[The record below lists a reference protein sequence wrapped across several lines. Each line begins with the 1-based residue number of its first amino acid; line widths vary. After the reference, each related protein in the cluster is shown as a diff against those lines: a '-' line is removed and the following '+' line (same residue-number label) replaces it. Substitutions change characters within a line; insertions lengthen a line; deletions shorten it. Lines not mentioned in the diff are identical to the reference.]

1 MSDLRRTARGFGLL
15 FLVGLSGLVFGSGG
29 VAWAGGQAAL
39 GYLPDGP
46 NVPTITLNESEEGAA
61 GLPPLPVPPPNGWN
75 QESIWN
81 MKVVGFNNNQGRPSS
96 DDGWIENQN
105 GRYILYMTD
114 SGGTAYNPLTGNV
127 EGNGTSLIDVTY
139 PNNPVFL
146 WHIPATKNSSSHVAV
161 CGSNTLNKALSNPG
175 LPANHWY
182 IVRHNGSIDQE
193 VWDVTNVLAQPPTA
207 PVELEP
213 PLLTGLNF
221 THHIWWECDTGI
233 AYVIAGSAAD
243 GWKSGQHVYIF
254 DLSNPAKPVFIRQ
267 WGLVG
272 QQPGA
277 SATAQS
283 CYNDPT
289 GAIAGTP
296 CFEGVTNPA
305 GSGSPEM
312 VHQVYSAGVKINRVY
327 MPYGVSSTGVFQ
339 ILDRQKL
346 INGCNSS
353 FNPNASAN
361 CANSPTQADLLYPQ
375 ISYTT
380 TNPNQGGHTS
390 IPIFQVPIPQSQEN
404 FLDGTP
410 QKYDLL
416 GVTSEDTTN
425 DCLGQPWKNAQL
437 LDITNDLAIWPIS
450 SMTIGQFPGDFCAK
464 GARFGTH
471 ELQREIYAPFYGK
484 IEIVAMFNAGLQI
497 FDIRDPYNPRRVGYF
512 IQGKNNN
519 TISTCGTY
527 QGNTNYCRNAIF
539 SDLGEVDDRGYIY
552 NLDRAGS
559 GMTVLKLTGDALK
572 VVTAPPVTG
581 PPVSPVWMPPPLK
594 EE

>member
-1 MSDLRRTARGFGLL
+1 MSDLRRTARGFGLS
-15 FLVGLSGLVFGSGG
+15 LVLAYAGLVFGLGG
-29 VAWAGGQAAL
+29 VAWAGGQAGL

-46 NVPTITLNESEEGAA
+46 NVPNITLNESEEGAA

-75 QESIWN
+75 QQSIWN
-81 MKVVGFNNNQGRPSS
+81 MKVVGFNDNQGRPSS

-114 SGGTAYNPLTGNV
+114 SGGSAYNPLTKQV

-146 WHIPATKNSSSHVAV
+146 WHIPASQGSSSHVAV
-161 CGSNTLNKALSNPG
+161 CGSNTLNNAPSNPG

-193 VWDVTNVLAQPPTA
+193 VWDVTNPTA
-207 PVELEP
+207 PVELEQI
-213 PLLTGLNF
+213 LTGLNF

-243 GWKSGQHVYIF
+243 KWYSGQHVYIF

-289 GAIAGTP
+289 GVNGP
-296 CFEGVTNPA
+296 CYEGVTNPN
-305 GSGSPEM
+305 GPGDPEM
-312 VHQVYSAGVKINRVY
+312 VHQVYSGGVNINRVY

-346 INGCNSS
+346 INGCNTS
-353 FNPNASAN
+353 FNPNASGN
-361 CANSPTQADLLYPQ
+361 CANFPTQADLLYPQ

-390 IPIFQVPIPQSQEN
+390 IPIFGVPIPQSQEN

-410 QKYDLL
+410 QKYNLL

-425 DCLGQPWKNAQL
+425 DCLGQPWKNPQL

-450 SMTIGQFPGDFCAK
+450 SMTVGQFPGDFCAK
-464 GARFGTH
+464 GARFGSH
-471 ELQREIYAPFYGK
+471 ELNREIFAPYYGK
-484 IEIVAMFNAGLQI
+484 IVVVAMFNAGLQI
-497 FDIRDPYNPRRVGYF
+497 WDIRDPYNPRRVGYF
-512 IQGKNNN
+512 IQAPNKN

-527 QGNTNYCRNAIF
+527 QGNTSYCRNAIF

-559 GMTVLKLTGDALK
+559 GMTVLKLTGEALK
-572 VVTAPPVTG
+572 VVTAPPITW
-581 PPVSPVWMPPPLK
+581 PPTQPARMPPPLK

>member
-1 MSDLRRTARGFGLL
+1 MNKARTIRGLGLAVL
-15 FLVGLSGLVFGSGG
+15 AGLSGLVFAASG
-29 VAWAGGQAAL
+29 VASAQ

-46 NVPTITLNESEEGAA
+46 NVPVITLNEGPEGAA

-75 QESIWN
+75 QQSIWN
-81 MKVVGFNNNQGRPSS
+81 MKVVGFNKNQGRPSS
-96 DDGWIENQN
+96 DDGWIENEN

-114 SGGTAYNPLTGNV
+114 SGGSAYNPLTGKV

-146 WHIPATKNSSSHVAV
+146 WHIPASQGSSSHVAV
-161 CGSNTLNKALSNPG
+161 CGSNTLNNAPSKPG

-193 VWDVTNVLAQPPTA
+193 VWDVTNPTA
-207 PVELEP
+207 PVELEQI
-213 PLLTGLNF
+213 LTGLNF

-272 QQPGA
+272 QQPTA

-283 CYNDPT
+283 CYNAPGPT
-289 GAIAGTP
+289 
-296 CFEGVTNPA
+296 CYEGVTNPA
-305 GSGSPEM
+305 GPGNPEM
-312 VHQVYSAGVKINRVY
+312 VHQVYSAGIKINRVY
-327 MPYGVSSTGVFQ
+327 LPYGVSSTGVFQ
-339 ILDRQKL
+339 IVDRQKL
-346 INGCNSS
+346 LNGCDPS
-353 FNPNASAN
+353 FNSAASAD
-361 CANSPTQADLLYPQ
+361 CANNPSQADLLYPQ

-390 IPIFQVPIPQSQEN
+390 IPIFGVPIPQAQEN
-404 FLDGTP
+404 FSDGTP

-416 GVTSEDTTN
+416 AVTSEDTTN

-450 SMTIGQFPGDFCAK
+450 SMTVGQFPGDFCAK

-471 ELQREIYAPFYGK
+471 ELQRAIYAPYYGK
-484 IEIVAMFNAGLQI
+484 LEIVAMFNAGLQL

-512 IQGKNNN
+512 IQAPNKN
-519 TISTCGTY
+519 TISTCGKY
-527 QGNTNYCRNAIF
+527 QGNTNYCRNATF

-552 NLDRAGS
+552 NMDRAGS
-559 GMTVLKLTGDALK
+559 GLTVLKLTGDALQ
-572 VVTAPPVTG
+572 VVTARKITAPPI
-581 PPVSPVWMPPPLK
+581 PPQRMPLPLK

>member
-1 MSDLRRTARGFGLL
+1 MRDLRRTGFGLS
-15 FLVGLSGLVFGSGG
+15 FLAALSGLVFGLGG

-46 NVPTITLNESEEGAA
+46 NVPNITLNESEEGAA
-61 GLPPLPVPPPNGWN
+61 GLPPLPVPRPNDWN
-75 QESIWN
+75 EQSIWN
-81 MKVVGFNNNQGRPSS
+81 MKVVGFNDNQGRPSS

-114 SGGTAYNPLTGNV
+114 SGGSAPNPLNNGKV
-127 EGNGTSLIDVTY
+127 EPNGTSLIDVTY

-146 WHIPATKNSSSHVAV
+146 HHIPSTTGSSSHVAV
-161 CGSNTLNKALSNPG
+161 CGSNTLNNAPSNPR

-182 IVRHNGSIDQE
+182 IVRHDGSIDQE
-193 VWDVTNVLAQPPTA
+193 VWDVTDPKN
-207 PVELEP
+207 PVELEQI
-213 PLLTGLNF
+213 LTNLNS

-233 AYVIAGSAAD
+233 AYVIAGANNKNYND
-243 GWKSGQHVYIF
+243 GWYSGQHVYIF
-254 DLSNPAKPVFIRQ
+254 DLSNPAKPAFIRQ

-277 SATAQS
+277 SPTAQS

-289 GAIAGTP
+289 GVNGP
-296 CFEGVTNPA
+296 CYEGVTNPA
-305 GSGSPEM
+305 GPGNPEM
-312 VHQVYSAGVKINRVY
+312 VHQVYSGGLYNNRVY
-327 MPYGVSSTGVFQ
+327 LPYGVSSTGVFQ
-339 ILDRQKL
+339 IVDRQKL
-346 INGCNSS
+346 IYGCDKN
-353 FNPNASAN
+353 FNANASAN
-361 CANSPTQADLLYPQ
+361 CANFPTQADLLYPQ

-390 IPIFQVPIPQSQEN
+390 IPIFGVPIPQSQEN

-410 QKYDLL
+410 QKYNLL

-425 DCLGQPWKNAQL
+425 NCLGQPWKNPQL
-437 LDITNDLAIWPIS
+437 LDITNELAIWPIS
-450 SMTIGQFPGDFCAK
+450 SMTVGQFPGDFCAK
-464 GARFGTH
+464 GARFGSH
-471 ELQREIYAPFYGK
+471 ELNRQIYAPYYGR
-484 IEIVAMFNAGLQI
+484 IVVTAMFNAGLQVW
-497 FDIRDPYNPRRVGYF
+497 DIRDPYNPRRVGYF
-512 IQGKNNN
+512 IQANNKN

-527 QGNTNYCRNAIF
+527 QGNANYCRNAIF

-572 VVTAPPVTG
+572 VATAPPITS
-581 PPVSPVWMPPPLK
+581 PPMQPVWTPPPLK

>member
-1 MSDLRRTARGFGLL
+1 MKNLCRVARSFGLSL
-15 FLVGLSGLVFGSGG
+15 LLVGFSGFVFGLSS
-29 VAWAGGQAAL
+29 AASAQ

-46 NVPTITLNESEEGAA
+46 NVPVITLNEGPEGAA
-61 GLPPLPVPPPNGWN
+61 GLPPLPVPPPNSWN
-75 QESIWN
+75 QQSIWN
-81 MKVVGFNNNQGRPSS
+81 MKVVGFNRNQGRPSS
-96 DDGWIENQN
+96 DDGWIENEN

-114 SGGTAYNPLTGNV
+114 SGGSAYNPLTGQV

-146 WHIPATKNSSSHVAV
+146 WHIPASQGSSSHVAV
-161 CGSNTLNKALSNPG
+161 CGSNTLNNAPSKPG

-193 VWDVTNVLAQPPTA
+193 VWDVTNPTA
-207 PVELEP
+207 PVELEQI
-213 PLLTGLNF
+213 LTGLNF

-272 QQPGA
+272 QQPTA
-277 SATAQS
+277 SPSAQS
-283 CYNDPT
+283 CYNAPGPT
-289 GAIAGTP
+289 
-296 CFEGVTNPA
+296 CYEGVTNPA
-305 GSGSPEM
+305 GPGNPEM
-312 VHQVYSAGVKINRVY
+312 VHQVYSAGVNINRVY

-346 INGCNSS
+346 LTGCTVSADPTDCPN
-353 FNPNASAN
+353 NPS
-361 CANSPTQADLLYPQ
+361 QADLLYPQ

-390 IPIFQVPIPQSQEN
+390 IPIFGVPIPQAQEN

-416 GVTSEDTTN
+416 AVTSEDTTN

-450 SMTIGQFPGDFCAK
+450 SMTVGQFPGDFCAK

-471 ELQREIYAPFYGK
+471 ELNRAIFAPYYGK
-484 IEIVAMFNAGLQI
+484 ILVVAMFNAGLQV
-497 FDIRDPYNPRRVGYF
+497 FDIRDPYNPRRVAYF
-512 IQGKNNN
+512 IQAPNKR

-572 VVTAPPVTG
+572 VVTGEHIDAPKIPPVR
-581 PPVSPVWMPPPLK
+581 MPEPLK

>member
-1 MSDLRRTARGFGLL
+1 MGKVRRMARGFGLS
-15 FLVGLSGLVFGSGG
+15 FLVGFSGLVFGLGG
-29 VAWAGGQAAL
+29 AAWAGGQAGL

-46 NVPTITLNESEEGAA
+46 NAPTITLNESEEGAA
-61 GLPPLPVPPPNGWN
+61 GLPPLPVPPPNRWD

-81 MKVVGFNNNQGRPSS
+81 MKVVGFNDNQGRPSS

-114 SGGTAYNPLTGNV
+114 SGGSAYNPLTNQV

-146 WHIPATKNSSSHVAV
+146 WHIPASKGSSSHVAV
-161 CGSNTLNKALSNPG
+161 CGSNTLNNAPSKPG
-175 LPANHWY
+175 LPKDHWY

-193 VWDVTNVLAQPPTA
+193 VWDVTIPTA
-207 PVELEP
+207 PVELEQI
-213 PLLTGLNF
+213 LTGLNF

-233 AYVIAGSAAD
+233 AYVIAGSADD
-243 GWKSGQHVYIF
+243 GWYSGQHVYIF
-254 DLSNPAKPVFIRQ
+254 DLSNPKKPVRIRQ

-277 SATAQS
+277 LATAQS

-289 GAIAGTP
+289 GVNGP
-296 CFEGVTNPA
+296 CYEGVTNPA
-305 GSGSPEM
+305 GPGNPEM
-312 VHQVYSAGVKINRVY
+312 VHQVYSGGLYNNRVY
-327 MPYGVSSTGVFQ
+327 LPYGVSSTGVFQ
-339 ILDRQKL
+339 IVDRQKL
-346 INGCNSS
+346 LNGCDKN

-361 CANSPTQADLLYPQ
+361 CANFPTQADLLYPQ

-390 IPIFQVPIPQSQEN
+390 IPIFGVPIPQSQEN

-416 GVTSEDTTN
+416 AVTSEDTTN
-425 DCLGQPWKNAQL
+425 DCLGQPWKNPTL
-437 LDITNDLAIWPIS
+437 LDITNELALWPIS
-450 SMTIGQFPGDFCAK
+450 TLTVGQFPGDFCAK
-464 GARFGTH
+464 GARFGIH
-471 ELQREIYAPFYGK
+471 ELNRQIYAPYYGK
-484 IEIVAMFNAGLQI
+484 IIVAAYFNAGLQVW
-497 FDIRDPYNPRRVGYF
+497 DIRDPYNPRRVGYF
-512 IQGKNNN
+512 IQAPNKN

-527 QGNTNYCRNAIF
+527 QGNASYCRNAIF

-572 VVTAPPVTG
+572 VVAAPPIKW
-581 PPVSPVWMPPPLK
+581 PPMQPVPMPLPLK

>member
-1 MSDLRRTARGFGLL
+1 MSDLSRMARGFGLS
-15 FLVGLSGLVFGSGG
+15 FLVGLSGLVFGLSGI
-29 VAWAGGQAAL
+29 ARAQ

-46 NVPTITLNESEEGAA
+46 NVPTVTLNESEEGAA
-61 GLPPLPVPPPNGWN
+61 GLPPLPVPHPNGWN

-81 MKVVGFNNNQGRPSS
+81 MKVVGFNDNQGRPSS

-114 SGGTAYNPLTGNV
+114 SGGSAYNPLTKQV

-146 WHIPATKNSSSHVAV
+146 WHIPATQDSSSHVAV
-161 CGSNTLNKALSNPG
+161 CGSNTLNKAPSNPQ

-193 VWDVTNVLAQPPTA
+193 VWDVTKPTA
-207 PVELEP
+207 PVELEQI
-213 PLLTGLNF
+213 LTGLNF

-243 GWKSGQHVYIF
+243 GWYSGQHVYIF

-283 CYNDPT
+283 CYNAPGPT
-289 GAIAGTP
+289 
-296 CFEGVTNPA
+296 CYEGVTNPA
-305 GSGSPEM
+305 GPGDPEM
-312 VHQVYSAGVKINRVY
+312 VHQVYSAGVNINRVY

-346 INGCNSS
+346 LTGCSVSS
-353 FNPNASAN
+353 SPDCPNHPS
-361 CANSPTQADLLYPQ
+361 QADLLYPQ

-390 IPIFQVPIPQSQEN
+390 IPIFGVPIPQAQEN

-416 GVTSEDTTN
+416 AVTSEDTTN

-450 SMTIGQFPGDFCAK
+450 SMTVGQFPGDFCAK

-471 ELQREIYAPFYGK
+471 ELQREIYAPYYGK
-484 IEIVAMFNAGLQI
+484 VLIVAMFNAGLQI

-512 IQGKNNN
+512 IQAPNKN

-527 QGNTNYCRNAIF
+527 QGNTSYCRNATF
-539 SDLGEVDDRGYIY
+539 TDLGEVDDRGYIY
-552 NLDRAGS
+552 NMDRAGS
-559 GMTVLKLTGDALK
+559 GLTVLKLTGDALK
-572 VVTAPPVTG
+572 VVTAAKIMASPIPPQR
-581 PPVSPVWMPPPLK
+581 MPLPLR

>member
-1 MSDLRRTARGFGLL
+1 MSKVRRITRGFGLS
-15 FLVGLSGLVFGSGG
+15 FLAALSGLVFGLGG
-29 VAWAGGQAAL
+29 VAWAGGQAGL

-46 NVPTITLNESEEGAA
+46 NVPNITLNESEEGAA

-75 QESIWN
+75 EESIWN
-81 MKVVGFNNNQGRPSS
+81 MKVVGFNKNQGRPSS
-96 DDGWIENQN
+96 DDGWIENEN

-114 SGGTAYNPLTGNV
+114 SGGSAYNPLTKAV
-127 EGNGTSLIDVTY
+127 EPNGTSIIDVTY

-146 WHIPATKNSSSHVAV
+146 YHIPSTQGSSSHVAV
-161 CGSNTLNKALSNPG
+161 CGSNTLNMASPSPG
-175 LPANHWY
+175 LPPNKWY
-182 IVRHNGSIDQE
+182 IVRHDGSIDQE
-193 VWDVTNVLAQPPTA
+193 VWDVTDPTA
-207 PVELEP
+207 PFEIGP
-213 PLLTGLNF
+213 PILTGLNF

-233 AYVIAGSAAD
+233 AYVIAGSKAD
-243 GWKSGQHVYIF
+243 GWHSGQHVYIF

-272 QQPGA
+272 QQPTA

-289 GAIAGTP
+289 GVNGP
-296 CFEGVTNPA
+296 CYEGVTNPA
-305 GSGSPEM
+305 GPGNPEM
-312 VHQVYSAGVKINRVY
+312 VHQVYSGGLYNNRVY
-327 MPYGVSSTGVFQ
+327 LPYGVSSTGVFQ
-339 ILDRQKL
+339 IVDRQKL
-346 INGCNSS
+346 INGCDTS
-353 FNPNASAN
+353 FNSNASADCKN
-361 CANSPTQADLLYPQ
+361 NPTQADLLYPQ

-390 IPIFQVPIPQSQEN
+390 IPIFGVPIPQSQEN

-410 QKYDLL
+410 QKYNLL

-425 DCLGQPWKNAQL
+425 DCLGQPWKNPQL
-437 LDITNDLAIWPIS
+437 LDITNELAIWPIS
-450 SMTIGQFPGDFCAK
+450 SMTVGQFPGDFCAK
-464 GARFGTH
+464 GARFGSH
-471 ELQREIYAPFYGK
+471 ELNRQIYAPYYGK
-484 IEIVAMFNAGLQI
+484 IVVAAMFNAGLQI
-497 FDIRDPYNPRRVGYF
+497 WDIRDPYNPRRVGYF
-512 IQGKNNN
+512 IQAKNKN

-527 QGNTNYCRNAIF
+527 QGNASYCRNAIF

-572 VVTAPPVTG
+572 VVTAPPIKW
-581 PPVSPVWMPPPLK
+581 PPMQPVPMPPPLK

>member
-1 MSDLRRTARGFGLL
+1 MTGLGRTARRLGLSL
-15 FLVGLSGLVFGSGG
+15 LAGLSGFVAASGG
-29 VAWAGGQAAL
+29 VASAQ

-46 NVPTITLNESEEGAA
+46 NVPVITLNEGPEGAA

-75 QESIWN
+75 QQSIWN
-81 MKVVGFNNNQGRPSS
+81 MKVVGFNDNQGRPSS
-96 DDGWIENQN
+96 DDGWIENEN

-114 SGGTAYNPLTGNV
+114 SGGSAYNPLTGKV

-146 WHIPATKNSSSHVAV
+146 WHIPASQGSSSHVAV
-161 CGSNTLNKALSNPG
+161 CGSNTLNSAPSKPG

-193 VWDVTNVLAQPPTA
+193 VWDVTNPTA
-207 PVELEP
+207 PVELEQI
-213 PLLTGLNF
+213 LTGLNF

-277 SATAQS
+277 SPAALS

-289 GAIAGTP
+289 GLIAGTP
-296 CFEGVTNPA
+296 CYEGVTNPA
-305 GSGSPEM
+305 GPGDPEM
-312 VHQVYSAGVKINRVY
+312 VHQVYSAGVTINRVY

-346 INGCNSS
+346 LNGCNPS
-353 FNPNASAN
+353 FNPAASAD
-361 CANSPTQADLLYPQ
+361 CANDPSQADLLYPQ

-390 IPIFQVPIPQSQEN
+390 IPIFGVPIPQAQEN
-404 FLDGTP
+404 FADGSP

-416 GVTSEDTTN
+416 AVTSEDTTN

-450 SMTIGQFPGDFCAK
+450 SMTVGQFPGDFCAK

-471 ELQREIYAPFYGK
+471 ELNREIYASYYGK
-484 IEIVAMFNAGLQI
+484 ILVVAMFNAGLQV
-497 FDIRDPYNPRRVGYF
+497 FDIRDPYNPRRVAYF
-512 IQGKNNN
+512 IQAPNKN
-519 TISTCGTY
+519 TISTCGSY

-559 GMTVLKLTGDALK
+559 GVTVLKLTGDAL
-572 VVTAPPVTG
+572 AAVTG
-581 PPVSPVWMPPPLK
+581 HRDTDGR
-594 EE
+594 